1 MERENL
7 AKMDPSLARNAQE
20 NESIGKEEIKEI
32 DWEAQLSEVKQS
44 FFCYLSS
51 RIDST
56 KVTVREFSFK
66 LILGLFLS
74 GLMYGTLFMAI
85 CFIMYGMALGLNSL
99 IGKSP
104 SLGYLGTG
112 SFFILLAIFSI
123 KITLHKTR
131 KNSLEQKVREYAGKC

>member
-32 DWEAQLSEVKQS
+32 DWEVQLSEMKQS

-74 GLMYGTLFMAI
+74 GLMYGTLFVAI

-99 IGKSP
+99 IGKNP

-112 SFFILLAIFSI
+112 SFFILLAIFAI
-123 KITLHKTR
+123 KITLYKTR